1 MDQAKK
7 AKNPDGDSDSEG
19 RKDPKGKKLLK
30 KADKKAEKK
39 SEKKVDEA
47 SSSQPKGKKPKFQQT
62 IPCEIPGCT
71 KMFGRTHD
79 RKRHMSNVHRD
90 PTAKKDPSEKCP
102 HCYTH
107 VAHAGNLKRH
117 ISSCKY
123 RVKETQRMMTP
134 PAEESQKAK
143 TDRLTQN
150 LKDAEKDTIS
160 KKLIVKQAEKYEE
173 ERRQELDSYLQA
185 STSQARSSSSRSSR
199 SPRSPRSSKS
209 SRSSSSSSS
218 SSNEETGKVTS
229 SSSGDTPE
237 SGTTIIYGQQ

>member
-7 AKNPDGDSDSEG
+7 SKNPDGDSDSEG
-19 RKDPKGKKLLK
+19 PKDPKGKKLLK
-30 KADKKAEKK
+30 KADKKAEEK

-47 SSSQPKGKKPKFQQT
+47 SSSQLKGKKPKFQQT
-62 IPCEIPGCT
+62 IPCEFPGYT
-71 KMFGRTHD
+71 KMFGQTHD

-90 PTAKKDPSEKCP
+90 PAAKKDPSEKCP

-143 TDRLTQN
+143 IDRLTKN

-160 KKLIVKQAEKYEE
+160 KKLVLKQAKKYEE

-185 STSQARSSSSRSSR
+185 STSQARSSR
-199 SPRSPRSSKS
+199 S

-218 SSNEETGKVTS
+218 SSDEETSKVTS
-229 SSSGDTPE
+229 SSSADT
-237 SGTTIIYGQQ
+237 SGTITYDQQ